1 LALINNLISESRKNG
16 LPSGDGENSYG
27 ETNPLQLRTYNFF
40 SLKMIQY
47 SLLFSLLL
55 IAFISRA
62 QSIVASKVDSLDA
75 VRLTYITKYSQLAIA
90 EMYKS
95 GIPASVT
102 LAQGILETSAG
113 SSHLAQKANNHFGL
127 KCGTTW
133 EGDTHFQYDDDYNS
147 EGILIPS
154 CFRVYNS
161 AQQGFADRSQFLSDP
176 RKHSRYGQLFQIH
189 PLDYHGW
196 AKGLQSAGYSP
207 NSRYADRLIE
217 YIERYRLY
225 EIDQK
230 IWQHR
235 KHVSIDKRV
244 TYNNGVKMV
253 LLLEGE
259 SIEELAQ
266 KAGIN
271 VQQLILFNDG
281 YWKPNSQPPHGT
293 RVYLEEKRTEWTASE
308 WVFFYV
314 EKGQPLFELAQL
326 LGIKIASLRTLNA
339 IGMGHE
345 PIFPAKLRI
354 QGKRSANETIPTSS
368 QKILPSTRQPRK
380 AIPRIPQLPMNSN
393 NQQRLTQLLSLL
405 DASFLVGNPS
415 TSPSHR
421 IHLVEKGDTLL
432 GLSRKYGI
440 TVNEIKRVNNLI
452 EDTIQVGQQLRI

>member
-1 LALINNLISESRKNG
+1 
-16 LPSGDGENSYG
+16 
-27 ETNPLQLRTYNFF
+27 
-40 SLKMIQY
+40 MIQY
-47 SLLFSLLL
+47 SLLSPLLL
-55 IAFISRA
+55 IALISGA
-62 QSIVASKVDSLDA
+62 QPLIHSKVDSLDA
-75 VRLTYITKYSQLAIA
+75 VRLTYITKFSPLAIA

-95 GIPASVT
+95 GIPASIT

-133 EGDTHFQYDDDYNS
+133 EGSPHFQYDDDYNS

-154 CFRVYNS
+154 CFRVYAS

-176 RKHSRYGQLFQIH
+176 RKYNRYGQLFQLH
-189 PLDYHGW
+189 PLDYHSW
-196 AKGLQSAGYSP
+196 AQGLQSAGYSP

-230 IWQHR
+230 VWQHR
-235 KHVSIDKRV
+235 MYLPISKRV

-266 KAGIN
+266 KAGIST
-271 VQQLILFNDG
+271 QQLIRFNDG
-281 YWKPNSQPPHGT
+281 QWKPNSRPPHGT
-293 RVYLEEKRTEWTASE
+293 RIYLEEKPSEWTISE
-308 WVFFYV
+308 WVFFYAD
-314 EKGQPLFELAQL
+314 KSQPIFELAQL
-326 LGIKIASLRTLNA
+326 LGIKTTSLRTLNA
-339 IGMGHE
+339 IGMGQE

-354 QGKRSANETIPTSS
+354 QGKRLANETIPASS
-368 QKILPSTRQPRK
+368 QKIAPSTKQPK
-380 AIPRIPQLPMNSN
+380 KNTSQLPQQPMNGN
-393 NQQRLTQLLSLL
+393 NQQRLTQLLSQL
-405 DASFLVGNPS
+405 DASLFVGRPS

-421 IHLVEKGDTLL
+421 IHFVEKGDTLL
-432 GLSRKYGI
+432 AISRKYGV
-440 TVNEIKRVNNLI
+440 TVQEIKQVNNLI